1 MVRILKMYSPE
12 QRKMS
17 GNNLKNSLRN
27 ILMLQNRTVNVFSLY
42 YNDDVDK
49 KELLFLKFLNT

>member
-1 MVRILKMYSPE
+1 MVRILKMYSSE